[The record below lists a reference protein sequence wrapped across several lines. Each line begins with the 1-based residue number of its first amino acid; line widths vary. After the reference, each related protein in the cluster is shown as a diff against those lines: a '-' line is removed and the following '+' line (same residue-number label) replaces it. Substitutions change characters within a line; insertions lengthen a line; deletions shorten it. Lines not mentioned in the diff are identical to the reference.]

1 MDEEKFVVQLQRAD
15 EEAWRQFVE
24 RFVPRMLSY
33 ALRHV
38 KSRAT
43 AEDVAA
49 DAMARIV
56 SSIKGFTYQGVPL
69 DVWVY
74 KIERNALSDYYR
86 RQTGYSMLPF
96 QEFMD
101 AHSTGLLRDPY
112 ELAEAADT
120 KAVVCEAID
129 HLEEPKRSVVRMRL
143 LERRSV
149 REVSFLL
156 NLSESNVKV
165 MLFRALT
172 DVKTMIAGKMGE
184 PDGVCRDGTET
195 S

>member
-1 MDEEKFVVQLQRAD
+1 MDEEVFVLKLQQAD
-15 EEAWRQFVE
+15 EEAWHQFVE
-24 RFVPRMLSY
+24 RFGPRMLAY

-43 AEDVAA
+43 AEDISE
-49 DAMARIV
+49 DAMSRIL
-56 SSIKGFTYQGVPL
+56 SSMKGFTYQGIPL

-86 RQTGYSMLPF
+86 KQTGYPTLPF

-101 AHSTGLLRDPY
+101 VHSTGLLKDPY

-120 KAVVCEAID
+120 KLVVYEAID

-165 MLFRALT
+165 LLFRALT
-172 DVKTMIAGKMGE
+172 EVKTMIAGKMGE
-184 PDGVCRDGTET
+184 PNGI
-195 S
+195 

>member
-1 MDEEKFVVQLQRAD
+1 MDDEEFILKLQQAD
-15 EEAWRQFVE
+15 EEAWRRFVE
-24 RFVPRMLSY
+24 RFVPRMLAY

-43 AEDVAA
+43 AEDIAEDTISRV
-49 DAMARIV
+49 I
-56 SSIKGFTYQGVPL
+56 SSIKGFTYQGIPL

-86 RQTGYSMLPF
+86 QQTGYPMLPF

-101 AHSTGLLRDPY
+101 VHSTGLLKDPY

-120 KAVVCEAID
+120 KAVVHEAID

-156 NLSESNVKV
+156 SLSESNVKV
-165 MLFRALT
+165 LLFRALT
-172 DVKTMIAGKMGE
+172 EVKTMIAGKMGE
-184 PDGVCRDGTET
+184 PDGV
-195 S
+195 

>member
-1 MDEEKFVVQLQRAD
+1 VDEEEFVRGLQQAD
-15 EEAWRQFVE
+15 EETWRRFVE
-24 RFVPRMLSY
+24 RFVPRMLAY

-43 AEDVAA
+43 AEDIAEDTISRV
-49 DAMARIV
+49 V
-56 SSIKGFTYQGVPL
+56 SSIKSFTYQGIPL

-86 RQTGYSMLPF
+86 QQTGYSMLPF

-101 AHSTGLLRDPY
+101 VHSTGLLKDPY

-120 KAVVCEAID
+120 KALVDEAID
-129 HLEEPKRSVVRMRL
+129 RLEEPRRSVVRMRL
-143 LERRSV
+143 LEHRSV

-156 NLSESNVKV
+156 DLSESNVKV
-165 MLFRALT
+165 LLFRALT
-172 DVKTMIAGKMGE
+172 EVKTMIARKMGE
-184 PDGVCRDGTET
+184 PDDKR
-195 S
+195 

>member
-1 MDEEKFVVQLQRAD
+1 MDEEEFVLRLQQAD
-15 EEAWRQFVE
+15 EEAWSLFVE
-24 RFVPRMLSY
+24 RFGSRMLAY

-43 AEDVAA
+43 AEDVAE
-49 DAMARIV
+49 DAMSRIV
-56 SSIKGFTYQGVPL
+56 SSIKGFSYQGIPL

-86 RQTGYSMLPF
+86 QQTGFSVLPF

-101 AHSTGLLRDPY
+101 VHSTGLLKDPY

-120 KAVVCEAID
+120 KAVVYGAID

-149 REVSFLL
+149 KEVSFLL
-156 NLSESNVKV
+156 DLSESNVKV
-165 MLFRALT
+165 ILFRALT
-172 DVKTMIAGKMGE
+172 EVKTMIAGKMGE
-184 PDGVCRDGTET
+184 PNDA
-195 S
+195 